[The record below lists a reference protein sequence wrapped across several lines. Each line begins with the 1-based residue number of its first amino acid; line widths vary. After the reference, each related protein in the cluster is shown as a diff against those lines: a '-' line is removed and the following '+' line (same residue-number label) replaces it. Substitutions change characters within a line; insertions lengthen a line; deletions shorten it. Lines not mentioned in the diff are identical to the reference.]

1 MTAYTPEEFAHS
13 FSLRGYGRKKDA
25 LKWCEDNGITAPAED
40 DFERCWRDISRP
52 MILPHHR
59 KYIAMRCD
67 GQNISAAANVPNSA
81 GPSFASQMACEM
93 RATAR
98 LDEAIR
104 RRAAEKNASYCD

>member
-1 MTAYTPEEFAHS
+1 MTVYTSEEFAVC

-25 LKWCEDNGITAPAED
+25 LKWCEEKGITAPAED

-52 MILPHHR
+52 MILPHRR

-81 GPSFASQMACEM
+81 GPSFASQMAYEM
-93 RATAR
+93 RATER

-104 RRAAEKNASYCD
+104 RRMEE